1 MEKLINESI
10 AQQVLEVF
18 ANLQNPVEILFFGKK
33 DSCEYCPETRQ
44 LLEEVAALSEK
55 VTFTGYDI
63 EEDEIIARQ
72 YKVDKVPGFVITARI
87 AEQFVDYGVRFAGIP
102 AGHEFTSLIQA
113 IVMVSGRDSGLTQA
127 TRDYLKGLEKP
138 VLLQVFTTPTC
149 PYCPRAVV
157 LAHQMAIESPMVQAE
172 MIDAIEFLEL
182 SDRYAVS
189 GVPQTTINDGAAHV
203 IGAVPEQRLLMELR
217 QVLEVPAE
225 TTVAEPGR
233 D

>member
-10 AQQVLEVF
+10 AQQVQEVF
-18 ANLQNPVEILFFGKK
+18 VNLQNPVEVLFFGKQ
-33 DSCEYCPETRQ
+33 DDCEYCPETRQ
-44 LLEEVAALSEK
+44 LLEEVATLSDK
-55 VTFTGYDI
+55 IAFTAYDI
-63 EEDEIIARQ
+63 ETDEIVARQ
-72 YKVDKVPGFVITARI
+72 YKVDKVPGFVIAARV
-87 AEQFVDYGVRFAGIP
+87 AEMFVDYGVRFAGIP

-113 IVMVSGRDSGLTQA
+113 IVMVSGRDSGLAQP

-203 IGAVPEQRLLMELR
+203 VGAVPEQRLLMELR
-217 QVLEVPAE
+217 QILETADPAP
-225 TTVAEPGR
+225 AS
-233 D
+233 